1 MSAIS
6 VTDAAQAFRC
16 EFCSRDFRRETT
28 LFAHMCEPKRRYRE
42 RDEVGVKIGMAAYL
56 RFYEITQGSA
66 RLKTWQDFA
75 GSAYYRAFVRFGRH
89 CQAIRAID
97 VPAFADWL
105 IRGNVK
111 LDHWCRDQIY
121 ADYLLEHVRREN
133 VGDALARAVMTA
145 QEWSEDTGNP
155 VADYLRYGNDNR
167 LCHDTTRGRV
177 TAWTIYNCASGQEFL
192 ARINPE
198 QITMIWCWIDT
209 DIWQRRF
216 QDYPAD
222 QSYAQEILRQA
233 GW

>member
-1 MSAIS
+1 MNAIS
-6 VTDAAQAFRC
+6 VTDAAQIFRC
-16 EFCSRDFRRETT
+16 EFCSRDFQRETT

-42 RDEVGVKIGMAAYL
+42 RDEVGVKIGLAAYL

-89 CQAIRAID
+89 CQSIRAIN

-105 IRGNVK
+105 IRGNAK
-111 LDHWCRDQIY
+111 LDHWCRDQLY

-133 VGDALARAVMTA
+133 VGDALARAVVTA
-145 QEWSEDTGNP
+145 QEWSDHTGNP

-167 LCHDTTRGRV
+167 ICHDTTRGRV

-192 ARINPE
+192 TRINPE
-198 QITMIWCWIDT
+198 QLAMTWCWIDA

-222 QSYAQEILRQA
+222 QAYAQEILRQA